1 MKEQYQAKINES
13 LAKWQ
18 EDVDAR
24 EEKIAKLKQHVNKSA
39 DFEEKYSMAKDKLG
53 ELAEAVEQA
62 NAQKAQLEEKYSLSK
77 EAIRNLQTD
86 LKQAQADSGLKQK
99 NESLQ
104 RELNLARNEL
114 RSLKVQNMAADTKVT
129 AMCSVLIIRYLWSPF
144 DMTH

>member
-24 EEKIAKLKQHVNKSA
+24 EEKIAKLKQHVNMSA

-62 NAQKAQLEEKYSLSK
+62 NSQKAQLEEKYSLSK

-114 RSLKVQNMAADTKVT
+114 RSLKVQNMAADTKVQLLFSISILT
-129 AMCSVLIIRYLWSPF
+129 AYN
-144 DMTH
+144 